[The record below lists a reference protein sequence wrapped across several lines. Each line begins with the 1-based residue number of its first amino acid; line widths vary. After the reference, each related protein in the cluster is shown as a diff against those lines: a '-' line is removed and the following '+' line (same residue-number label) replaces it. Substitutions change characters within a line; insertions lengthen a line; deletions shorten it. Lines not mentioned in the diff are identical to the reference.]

1 MPEPTAASYQR
12 PRVRRGRLSRQVVVD
27 AALELIDTE
36 GLGGLSMRRVGQRL
50 KIEAMSL
57 YGYIANREALL
68 DAVVDSVIDE
78 LWADPEVA
86 FTPQDGWQDY
96 LSRLAWGV
104 RRFAIAHPRA
114 FPLVATRPPEA
125 PFVRPPLRSLRWLE
139 AFLTALRREGFTD
152 EAVLYAYR
160 AFTSFLLGNLL
171 LEAGARSAED
181 PAVGALPTESL
192 PPDARTPTPTQPTA
206 DRTSISPTSRPR
218 RSPAHRC
225 TTPPPSKLLSRRST
239 PRSASTRR
247 STRWLRSSPAG
258 WLRTTPNRSSPT
270 GCATCSTGSPPTPAL
285 QSRSAER
292 RQGSWLDQLVR
303 RMPRTPPGCT
313 RA

>member
-1 MPEPTAASYQR
+1 MSMSASQEL
-12 PRVRRGRLSRQVVVD
+12 PRVRRGRLSRSVVVA

-50 KIEAMSL
+50 KVEAMSL

-68 DAVVDSVIDE
+68 DAVVDSIIDE

-104 RRFAIAHPRA
+104 RRFAVAHPRA

-171 LEAGARSAED
+171 LEAGARSADD
-181 PAVGALPTESL
+181 PAVVALPSEPL
-192 PPDARTPTPTQPTA
+192 PADAPNADTA
-206 DRTSISPTSRPR
+206 DPHDRGQDVHQPDVATAAIAGAPLHDATTVEAPVAPIDAAVSIDAAQYPVVAEFAVRL
-218 RSPAHRC
+218 AQDH
-225 TTPPPSKLLSRRST
+225 
-239 PRSASTRR
+239 AEQEFADG
-247 STRWLRSSPAG
+247 LRD
-258 WLRTTPNRSSPT
+258 LFDRL
-270 GCATCSTGSPPTPAL
+270 ATH
-285 QSRSAER
+285 
-292 RQGSWLDQLVR
+292 
-303 RMPRTPPGCT
+303 PGVPVQVG
-313 RA
+313 

>member
-1 MPEPTAASYQR
+1 
-12 PRVRRGRLSRQVVVD
+12 VVVA

-50 KIEAMSL
+50 TVEAMSL
-57 YGYIANREALL
+57 YGYVAKREALL
-68 DAVVDSVIDE
+68 DAVVDSIVE
-78 LWADPEVA
+78 QLWADPQVRAEA
-86 FTPQDGWQDY
+86 EDGWQDY

-125 PFVRPPLRSLRWLE
+125 PFVRPLRSLRWLE
-139 AFLTALRREGFTD
+139 AFLAALRREGFTD

-160 AFTSFLLGNLL
+160 AFTSFLLGHLL

-181 PAVGALPTESL
+181 PAVDALPSEPL
-192 PPDARTPTPTQPTA
+192 PADAPNAASSTRATA
-206 DRTSISPTSRPR
+206 DRTSTSPKWRPR

-225 TTPPPSKLLSRRST
+225 TTPPPMKLRSRRSP
-239 PRSASTRR
+239 PRSVSTRR
-247 STRWLRSSPAG
+247 STRWLRSSPSG
-258 WLRTTPNRSSPT
+258 WLRTTPSRSSPT
-270 GCATCSTGSPPTPAL
+270 GCATCSTGSPPTQVP

-303 RMPRTPPGCT
+303 RMRRTPGCT

>member
-1 MPEPTAASYQR
+1 
-12 PRVRRGRLSRQVVVD
+12 LSRQVVVA

-50 KIEAMSL
+50 KVEAMSL
-57 YGYIANREALL
+57 YAYIANREALL
-68 DAVVDSVIDE
+68 DAVVDSIVDE

-139 AFLTALRREGFTD
+139 AFLTALRGQGFTD

-171 LEAGARSAED
+171 LEAGARSADD
-181 PAVGALPTESL
+181 PAVDALPTESL
-192 PPDARTPTPTQPTA
+192 PADAPNADTA
-206 DRTSISPTSRPR
+206 DPTDRGQDVHQPDVATAAIAGAPLHDATTEEAPVAPIDAAVSIDAAQYPVVAKFAGRLAQDHAEQEFTDGLRDLLDRLATHPGA
-218 RSPAHRC
+218 PA
-225 TTPPPSKLLSRRST
+225 PVS
-239 PRSASTRR
+239 
-247 STRWLRSSPAG
+247 
-258 WLRTTPNRSSPT
+258 
-270 GCATCSTGSPPTPAL
+270 
-285 QSRSAER
+285 
-292 RQGSWLDQLVR
+292 
-303 RMPRTPPGCT
+303 
-313 RA
+313 